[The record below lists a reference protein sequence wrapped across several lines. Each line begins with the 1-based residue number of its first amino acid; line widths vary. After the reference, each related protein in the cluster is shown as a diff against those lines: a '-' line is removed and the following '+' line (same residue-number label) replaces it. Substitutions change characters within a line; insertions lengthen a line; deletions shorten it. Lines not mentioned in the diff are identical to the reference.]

1 MSISS
6 NIYVAIVDDDESL
19 CRSMSRLLRADGLY
33 PVAYLSAEDF
43 LDDAKR
49 PRFDCLVLD
58 IRLGG
63 MSGIELSQQLAS
75 SGSTTPVVFITAS
88 DDPQVRQKAMR
99 TPCASYLRKTDSA
112 EAVLAAIRKAIRQQQ
127 DTPEGGSI

>member
-1 MSISS
+1 VSSSS

-19 CRSMSRLLRADGLY
+19 CRSMSRLLRAEGMH
-33 PVAYLSAEDF
+33 PVTYLSAEDF
-43 LDDAKR
+43 LDDAKS

-75 SGSTTPVVFITAS
+75 SGSTTPVVFITAN
-88 DDPQVRQKAMR
+88 DDPQVREKAMR
-99 TPCASYLRKTDSA
+99 TPRSSYLRKTDSA
-112 EAVLAAIRKAIRQQQ
+112 EAVLAAVRKAIH
-127 DTPEGGSI
+127 EAII